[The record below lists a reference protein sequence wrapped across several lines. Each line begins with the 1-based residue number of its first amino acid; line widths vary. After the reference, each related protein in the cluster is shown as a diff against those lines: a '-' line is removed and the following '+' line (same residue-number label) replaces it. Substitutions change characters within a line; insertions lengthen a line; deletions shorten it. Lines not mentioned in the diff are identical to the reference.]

1 MSVLGINGTYWRNE
15 FQNPPW
21 IYTNMALGISSFDCL
36 LAPANFI
43 EEVEPHTGVKIRA
56 AIDKLL
62 GDGKWGLSS
71 FLESYTE
78 FNGLSITITTDN
90 RANIRKACGVN
101 SHIGAAHTS
110 QTNFK

>member
-1 MSVLGINGTYWRNE
+1 MSVLGMNGSYWRNE
-15 FQNPPW
+15 LQNPPW
-21 IYTNMALGISSFDCL
+21 IYTNTALGITSFDCL

-43 EEVEPHTGVKIRA
+43 EQVEPHTAVKIRT

-62 GDGKWGLSS
+62 GDGMWGISS

-78 FNGLSITITTDN
+78 FNGLPITITTDN
-90 RANIRKACGVN
+90 GANIRKACGIS

-110 QTNFK
+110 QTTFK